1 MPIYPDPNQA
11 VFINMPVVL
20 SGDALLAQARER
32 NRAAWLAAEASALAL
47 VAARQQTQ
55 QTDEEE
61 RTHEGT

>member
-1 MPIYPDPNQA
+1 VSIYPDPSR
-11 VFINMPVVL
+11 VEFINMPVVL

-47 VAARQQTQ
+47 VAARQQT
-55 QTDEEE
+55 DEEE